1 MTNEKVKL
9 MRLHK
14 HLLTTSLII
23 AGTLMTMPLWR
34 LLLVAAYPGTEQRMQ
49 SDVVRVKN
57 PLTPTVEPSSRH
69 LVFAGSGVNLQI
81 VRLLAEA
88 FKQSHPDEFQK
99 IDVPT
104 TIGSTGAIQAVA
116 DGAITVGLISRPL
129 KDQEKKLGLTVVP
142 YAQTATAI
150 ATHPSVAEDGI
161 TSSELIQ
168 IYKGTKSHWQD
179 GQRIVVL
186 SREEKDSS
194 IVLLEKKIPKFKE
207 VFADSNHA
215 RFWSILYT
223 DRDMEQVLARTPH
236 TIGFVDIGTIAT
248 ERVSSI
254 KILRFNGVSPT
265 LENVS
270 NGKYPLVKDLAFVF
284 RKDRLPDNAKA
295 FLDFIQSREGEKI
308 LRANAYLPVE

>member
-34 LLLVAAYPGTEQRMQ
+34 SLLVAAYPGTEQRVQ

-161 TSSELIQ
+161 TSSELIHSVQ
-168 IYKGTKSHWQD
+168 
-179 GQRIVVL
+179 
-186 SREEKDSS
+186 
-194 IVLLEKKIPKFKE
+194 
-207 VFADSNHA
+207 
-215 RFWSILYT
+215 
-223 DRDMEQVLARTPH
+223 
-236 TIGFVDIGTIAT
+236 
-248 ERVSSI
+248 
-254 KILRFNGVSPT
+254 
-265 LENVS
+265 
-270 NGKYPLVKDLAFVF
+270 
-284 RKDRLPDNAKA
+284 
-295 FLDFIQSREGEKI
+295 
-308 LRANAYLPVE
+308 